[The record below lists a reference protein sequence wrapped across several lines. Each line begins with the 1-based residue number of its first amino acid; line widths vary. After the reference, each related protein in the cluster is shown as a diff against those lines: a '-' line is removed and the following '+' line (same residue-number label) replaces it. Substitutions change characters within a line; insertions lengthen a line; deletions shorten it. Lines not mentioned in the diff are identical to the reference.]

1 MLGYRDNELALRWVQ
16 LGVFSPINRLHSS
29 KNEFMGK
36 EPWQF
41 PMEIG
46 EVMKEFL
53 RLRHQMLP
61 YLYTMN
67 YRAYKENTP
76 LILPMYYT
84 YPAEQ
89 VAYTVKNEYEYGTA
103 FIVAP
108 VTEKSVQGVGRART
122 HVWLP
127 EGTYI
132 DFFTGLVYSGDREM
146 DMYRDLHSIP
156 VLAKAG
162 AIVPMTEEI
171 FGQEAARNPETMTIR
186 VYGGADGSF
195 QLYEDD
201 NESNAYLKDECVL
214 TDMDLKWSTGRFV
227 IHKAAGRL
235 ELIPQKRTW
244 TVEFWGVKDTE
255 VTVEVEGT
263 GVEASKK
270 YDEALGC
277 LAVSVPETAA
287 TSEIII
293 TLGTPELRE
302 NDVKTQVFN
311 LLNQAEIPYMEKVAI
326 MEILDKKISN
336 AAKLT
341 QLTAMHP
348 EEGIVGA
355 VGEILTAIE

>member
-1 MLGYRDNELALRWVQ
+1 MAGGATISAGICLAIATMSWHFAGYSLA
-16 LGVFSPINRLHSS
+16 VFSPINRLHSS

-132 DFFTGLVYSGDREM
+132 DFFTGSGILRRQ
-146 DMYRDLHSIP
+146 RD
-156 VLAKAG
+156 G
-162 AIVPMTEEI
+162 YVP
-171 FGQEAARNPETMTIR
+171 
-186 VYGGADGSF
+186 
-195 QLYEDD
+195 
-201 NESNAYLKDECVL
+201 
-214 TDMDLKWSTGRFV
+214 
-227 IHKAAGRL
+227 
-235 ELIPQKRTW
+235 
-244 TVEFWGVKDTE
+244 
-255 VTVEVEGT
+255 
-263 GVEASKK
+263 
-270 YDEALGC
+270 
-277 LAVSVPETAA
+277 
-287 TSEIII
+287 
-293 TLGTPELRE
+293 
-302 NDVKTQVFN
+302 
-311 LLNQAEIPYMEKVAI
+311 
-326 MEILDKKISN
+326 
-336 AAKLT
+336 
-341 QLTAMHP
+341 
-348 EEGIVGA
+348 
-355 VGEILTAIE
+355 

>member
-1 MLGYRDNELALRWVQ
+1 
-16 LGVFSPINRLHSS
+16 
-29 KNEFMGK
+29 
-36 EPWQF
+36 
-41 PMEIG
+41 
-46 EVMKEFL
+46 
-53 RLRHQMLP
+53 
-61 YLYTMN
+61 
-67 YRAYKENTP
+67 
-76 LILPMYYT
+76 
-84 YPAEQ
+84 
-89 VAYTVKNEYEYGTA
+89 
-103 FIVAP
+103 
-108 VTEKSVQGVGRART
+108 
-122 HVWLP
+122 
-127 EGTYI
+127 
-132 DFFTGLVYSGDREM
+132 
-146 DMYRDLHSIP
+146 MYRDLHSIP

-227 IHKAAGRL
+227 IQKAEGRL

-263 GVEASKK
+263 GVEASKE

-277 LAVSVPETAA
+277 LVVSVPETAA

-293 TLGTPELRE
+293 TLGAPELRE

>member
-1 MLGYRDNELALRWVQ
+1 
-16 LGVFSPINRLHSS
+16 
-29 KNEFMGK
+29 
-36 EPWQF
+36 
-41 PMEIG
+41 
-46 EVMKEFL
+46 
-53 RLRHQMLP
+53 
-61 YLYTMN
+61 
-67 YRAYKENTP
+67 
-76 LILPMYYT
+76 
-84 YPAEQ
+84 
-89 VAYTVKNEYEYGTA
+89 
-103 FIVAP
+103 
-108 VTEKSVQGVGRART
+108 
-122 HVWLP
+122 
-127 EGTYI
+127 
-132 DFFTGLVYSGDREM
+132 
-146 DMYRDLHSIP
+146 
-156 VLAKAG
+156 
-162 AIVPMTEEI
+162 
-171 FGQEAARNPETMTIR
+171 MTIR

-214 TDMDLKWSTGRFV
+214 TDMDLKWSIGHFV

-277 LAVSVPETAA
+277 LAVSVPETSA
-287 TSEIII
+287 TAEIII
-293 TLGTPELRE
+293 TLGAPELRE

-341 QLTAMHP
+341 QLTAMHS